1 MRGKGSSGKEEDMY
15 KFEKKIEDAEHRG
28 IDFSEGQKTY
38 LRCARINGIDILD
51 HLYDEYSKEHAN
63 HPKTSDG
70 EYLDIIGMIITV
82 TEVFDKN
89 MCELVDQMIEYN
101 RSSDAGM

>member
-1 MRGKGSSGKEEDMY
+1 MY

-28 IDFSEGQKTY
+28 IGFSEGQKTY

-63 HPKTSDG
+63 HPKSSDG
-70 EYLDIIGMIITV
+70 EFLDIIGMIITV

-101 RSSDAGM
+101 RLSAAGK